1 MKRNC
6 YKNKQTS
13 LLTQDGM
20 PPLNQ
25 AVTLE
30 SAPETLLHFA
40 IQQIQRNVAKHPKA
54 VWHENNQQPM
64 KGELQSQCKSMKD
77 YLNINCTKHER
88 RDGLLSGILMHSRM

>member
-30 SAPETLLHFA
+30 SAPETLDPLCNSTDFKE
-40 IQQIQRNVAKHPKA
+40 IWPNTQR
-54 VWHENNQQPM
+54 
-64 KGELQSQCKSMKD
+64 
-77 YLNINCTKHER
+77 
-88 RDGLLSGILMHSRM
+88 LSGMKTTNSQ